1 VAPPCI
7 WPIRWAGRACFRQP
21 GLTEKRAEC
30 IREREALNPRRSPR
44 TLLAARCRPGVRKD
58 PGLFVSGFTRPAP
71 RRGPRS
77 MDRTTGDGGR
87 SLTSCRKATAVL
99 ADGSPCNFADVAQ
112 LAEHGHAMAEATSS
126 KLVIR
131 STSGVSMHSAAA
143 SHGVDGPG
151 CARPWPSH
159 VQRDT
164 HVRRDAR
171 VWAQPKWTQPQ
182 TRRVRLDGRGH
193 RAFNPG
199 TLGSLNARS
208 ALDVPQA
215 RAVGRARSAS
225 NPARYART

>member
-1 VAPPCI
+1 
-7 WPIRWAGRACFRQP
+7 
-21 GLTEKRAEC
+21 
-30 IREREALNPRRSPR
+30 
-44 TLLAARCRPGVRKD
+44 
-58 PGLFVSGFTRPAP
+58 
-71 RRGPRS
+71 

-171 VWAQPKWTQPQ
+171 VWAQPKWTQPPD
-182 TRRVRLDGRGH
+182 TSCSSRRPRTPGFQSGDAGFAQ
-193 RAFNPG
+193 RAQ
-199 TLGSLNARS
+199 R
-208 ALDVPQA
+208 
-215 RAVGRARSAS
+215 VGRAAGAGRRPSAKREQS
-225 NPARYART
+225 RTRRQNMKPSSSSRFGGGNRPRRLGGAGTRDRLDFASLTQRPECRPV